1 MRMRIQSPDK
11 IEDGVL
17 GTRTPQALVMGD
29 STMRMGSQ
37 SPNKVEDGILGTRTP
52 QAL

>member
-1 MRMRIQSPDK
+1 MRMKIQSPDK

-29 STMRMGSQ
+29 SGKDKMVARCDIDANGKSK
-37 SPNKVEDGILGTRTP
+37 SK
-52 QAL
+52 